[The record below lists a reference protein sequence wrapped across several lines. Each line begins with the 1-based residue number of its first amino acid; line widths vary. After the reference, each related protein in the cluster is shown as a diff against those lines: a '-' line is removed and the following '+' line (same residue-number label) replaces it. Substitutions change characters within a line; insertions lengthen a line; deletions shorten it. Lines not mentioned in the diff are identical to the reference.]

1 MKKKKQFGKLSL
13 SKKTIGNLTA
23 INGGRPPGSYNC
35 VPVNPEPITI
45 ETVCWTQSRD
55 IASECWCSSDDS
67 FHC

>member
-23 INGGRPPGSYNC
+23 INGGRPPGSRNC
-35 VPVNPEPITI
+35 NQEPPQPITI
-45 ETVCWTQSRD
+45 ETICWTESRD
-55 IASECWCSSDDS
+55 IASECWCSSGDS